1 MAARR
6 AGRRAVSDRNVRWMV
21 GLEGG
26 RWRFRHLHP
35 PRFTGQVVG
44 WTSGGEAV
52 VRIVWDGP
60 VPGRAEID
68 RLVAEAD
75 RQLRAAAKAMIAE
88 IAAGRDE

>member
-1 MAARR
+1 MAAGR
-6 AGRRAVSDRNVRWMV
+6 AGRRAVIGRDVRWMV

-26 RWRFRHLHP
+26 RWRVRHLHP
-35 PRFTGQVVG
+35 PRFTAAVVG

-52 VRIVWDGP
+52 ARVVWDGP

-68 RLVAEAD
+68 RLMAEVD
-75 RQLRAAAKAMIAE
+75 RQLRGAAKAMIAA